1 MANTRMA
8 SKTENEEVW
17 GKRMTQEQA
26 FELMKQGHNVM
37 LTGPAGAGKS
47 YLLQQFI
54 NWAKSKR
61 KNVAITATTGLAA
74 AHLSGQTIH
83 SWAGLGIG
91 NSLPDNYFYTMS
103 DSRRT
108 GIQRTDVL
116 IIDEIS
122 MLHDYAL
129 DMVDEAMRIMRD
141 DESPFGGLQVILCG
155 DFFQLPPVGN
165 GGRFVTESK
174 VWSLMD
180 IKVCYLEE
188 QHRAD
193 DLRLQEI
200 LNAMRAGDMRQRHL
214 KWLLSRMSIEP
225 QEEVTRLYT
234 TNADVENINNAKL
247 AELSGDTHFYLRTSR
262 GSFDALQQL
271 QNNVLAPEVL
281 SLKVGAIVMAVKNDP
296 EGKYVNGST
305 GYVLDFVD
313 GFPIVKFDG
322 KSPMPIYP
330 QEWEKRSGE
339 RLVASITQIPLRLAY
354 AITVHKSQ
362 GMTLDR
368 AEIDLS
374 KAFVSGQGYV
384 GLSRVRSLD
393 SLYLKGIN
401 RRSLMVSSK
410 AQEID
415 ATFRKES
422 KLLVK

>member
-1 MANTRMA
+1 
-8 SKTENEEVW
+8 
-17 GKRMTQEQA
+17 MTQDSA
-26 FELMKQGHNVM
+26 FELMKSGQNIL
-37 LTGPAGAGKS
+37 LTGQAGAGKS

-54 NWAKSKR
+54 DWARHHRR
-61 KNVAITATTGLAA
+61 KTAVTATTGLAA

-91 NSLPDNYFYTMS
+91 NKLPDNYFFTIS
-103 DSRRT
+103 DSRRN
-108 GIQRTDVL
+108 GIKRTDVL

-122 MLHDYAL
+122 MFHDYML
-129 DMVDEAMRIMRD
+129 DMLDEAMRIIRED
-141 DESPFGGLQVILCG
+141 DRPFGGLQIILCG

-165 GGRFVTESK
+165 GGRFVTESN
-174 VWSLMD
+174 VWDSMD
-180 IKVCYLEE
+180 IKICYLEE

-200 LNAMRAGDMRQRHL
+200 LNAMREGTLKQRHL
-214 KWLLSRMSIEP
+214 KWLLSRMSIES
-225 QEEVTRLYT
+225 EEDVTRLYT
-234 TNADVENINNAKL
+234 TNADVENINSAKL
-247 AELSGDTHFYLRTSR
+247 AEISGDTHLYLRTSK
-262 GSFDALQQL
+262 GGFDAVNKLQEQ
-271 QNNVLAPEVL
+271 VLAPETL
-281 SLKVGAIVMAVKNDP
+281 ALKVGAIVMAVKNDS

-305 GYVLDFVD
+305 GYVIDFAN
-313 GFPIVKFDG
+313 GFPIVQFEG

-339 RLVASITQIPLRLAY
+339 RVVASITQIPLRLAY

-368 AEIDLS
+368 VEIDLS
-374 KAFVSGQGYV
+374 KAFVRGQGYV

-410 AQEID
+410 AQAID
-415 ATFRKES
+415 AEFRKLS
-422 KLLVK
+422 KELV

>member
-1 MANTRMA
+1 
-8 SKTENEEVW
+8 
-17 GKRMTQEQA
+17 MTQDQA
-26 FELMKQGHNVM
+26 LEIMKSGHNVL

-47 YLLQQFI
+47 YLLRQFI
-54 NWAKSKR
+54 NWARRHR
-61 KNVAITATTGLAA
+61 KKVAITATTGLAA
-74 AHLSGQTIH
+74 AHLGGQTIH

-103 DSRRT
+103 EGRKT
-108 GIQRTDVL
+108 GIQRTDIL

-122 MLHDYAL
+122 MLHDYTL
-129 DMVDEAMRIMRD
+129 DMIDEGMRIMRD
-141 DESPFGGLQVILCG
+141 DERPFGGLQVILCG

-174 VWSLMD
+174 VWASMD

-200 LNAMRAGDMRQRHL
+200 LNAMRSGNMLNRHL

-225 QEEVTRLYT
+225 TEDVTRLYT
-234 TNADVENINNAKL
+234 TNADVENINSAKL

-262 GSFDALQQL
+262 GNFDAINQL
-271 QNNVLAPEVL
+271 QGHVLASEVL
-281 SLKVGAIVMAVKNDP
+281 ALKVGAIVMAVKNDS
-296 EGKYVNGST
+296 EGKFVNGST

-313 GFPIVKFDG
+313 GFPIVKFDH

-339 RLVASITQIPLRLAY
+339 RLVASITQIPIRLAY

-410 AQEID
+410 AQKLD
-415 ATFRKES
+415 AEFRKES
-422 KLLVK
+422 MEVI

>member
-1 MANTRMA
+1 MN
-8 SKTENEEVW
+8 
-17 GKRMTQEQA
+17 QDQA
-26 FELMKQGHNVM
+26 LEIMKSGQNVL

-54 NWAKSKR
+54 NWAKHHKV
-61 KNVAITATTGLAA
+61 KVAVTATTGLAA

-83 SWAGLGIG
+83 SWAGLGI
-91 NSLPDNYFYTMS
+91 NNKLPNDYFFSMS
-103 DSRRT
+103 ETRKKS
-108 GIQRTDVL
+108 IKRTDVL

-129 DMVDEAMRIMRD
+129 DMIDEAMRIMRED
-141 DESPFGGLQVILCG
+141 DRPFGGLQVILCG

-174 VWSLMD
+174 VWDFMD
-180 IKVCYLEE
+180 IKICYLEE
-188 QHRAD
+188 QFRAE

-200 LNAMRAGDMRQRHL
+200 LNAMREGNMKQRHL

-225 QEEVTRLYT
+225 TEDVTRLYT

-247 AELSGDTHFYLRTSR
+247 ALLGGDTHYYLRTSK
-262 GSFDALQQL
+262 GGYEAINKLQEQ
-271 QNNVLAPEVL
+271 VLAPEVL
-281 SLKVGAIVMAVKNDP
+281 ALKVSAIVMAVKNDP
-296 EGKYVNGST
+296 EGRFVNGST
-305 GYVLDFVD
+305 GYVIDFVD
-313 GFPIVKFDG
+313 GFPIVQFDG
-322 KSPMPIYP
+322 KSPMPLYP
-330 QEWEKRSGE
+330 QEWEKRVGD
-339 RLVASITQIPLRLAY
+339 RLVASVTQIPIRLAY

-401 RRSLMVSSK
+401 QRSLMVSAR
-410 AQEID
+410 AQELD
-415 ATFRKES
+415 EEFRKLSALLS
-422 KLLVK
+422 K

>member
-1 MANTRMA
+1 
-8 SKTENEEVW
+8 
-17 GKRMTQEQA
+17 MTQQEA
-26 FELMKQGHNVM
+26 LELIKKGHNVL
-37 LTGPAGAGKS
+37 LTGSAGSGKS

-54 NWAKSKR
+54 DWAKHHRR
-61 KNVAITATTGLAA
+61 KTAITATTGLAA

-83 SWAGLGIG
+83 RWAGLGISNRLPG
-91 NSLPDNYFYTMS
+91 NYYFTMS
-103 DSRRT
+103 DVRKRS
-108 GIQRTDVL
+108 IQRTKVL

-122 MLHDYAL
+122 MFHDYAL
-129 DMVDEAMRIMRD
+129 DMLDKAMRIMREN
-141 DESPFGGLQVILCG
+141 DEPFGGLQIILCG

-165 GGRFVTESK
+165 GGRFVTESN
-174 VWSLMD
+174 VWSQMD

-188 QHRAD
+188 QHRAE

-200 LNAMRAGDMRQRHL
+200 LNAMRAGDMKQRHL

-225 QEEVTRLYT
+225 IEDVTRLYT

-247 AELSGDTHFYLRTSR
+247 AELSGDTHFFLRTSR
-262 GSFDALQQL
+262 GSYDAVKQFQE
-271 QNNVLAPEVL
+271 QVLAPEVL
-281 SLKVGAIVMAVKNDP
+281 LLKVGAIVMAVKNDA
-296 EGKYVNGST
+296 EGKFVNGST
-305 GYVLDFVD
+305 GYVIDFMD
-313 GFPIVKFDG
+313 GFPIVQFDG

-330 QEWEKRSGE
+330 QEWEKKSGD
-339 RLVASITQIPLRLAY
+339 RTVASITQIPLRLAY

-384 GLSRVRSLD
+384 ALSRVTSLD

-401 RRSLMVSSK
+401 SRALMVSSK

-415 ATFRKES
+415 AEFRQAS
-422 KLLVK
+422 KLLTK